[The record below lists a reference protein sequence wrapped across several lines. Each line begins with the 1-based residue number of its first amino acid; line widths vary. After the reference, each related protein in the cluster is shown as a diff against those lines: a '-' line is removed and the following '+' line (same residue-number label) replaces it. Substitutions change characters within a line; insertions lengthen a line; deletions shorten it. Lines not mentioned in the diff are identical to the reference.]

1 MKHTILALICAM
13 TALTA
18 HASPKIGP
26 ADLKEC
32 KLEYPR
38 ASLMNEET
46 GTVQVDIQVDGDGK
60 VTEAKITASSGHK
73 SLDNGTVSL
82 VKKCKIAK
90 SAGPYS
96 IEYVWSLS

>member
-1 MKHTILALICAM
+1 MKRTMLALTCAL

-18 HASPKIGP
+18 TAAPKIGP
-26 ADLKEC
+26 SDMKEC

-46 GTVQVDIQVDGDGK
+46 GTVTVDIQVDGDGK
-60 VTEAKITASSGHK
+60 VVEAKIVTSSGYK
-73 SLDNGTVSL
+73 SLDTGTLSM

-90 SAGPYS
+90 ASGPYS